1 MKFPERFHAT
11 WIMIKNAKAQR
22 TQFANM
28 PCSPF
33 TDRHQMQEL
42 DKGVVTEKTHVHKTA
57 AGCALP
63 KALSRTRQQ
72 TRKTQ
77 MLTYRLS
84 LSTSNQDF

>member
-1 MKFPERFHAT
+1 
-11 WIMIKNAKAQR
+11 MIKNAKTPR
-22 TQFANM
+22 TQFTNM

-42 DKGVVTEKTHVHKTA
+42 DKGVVREKTHVHKIATR
-57 AGCALP
+57 CALP

-77 MLTYRLS
+77 MLTCRLS
-84 LSTSNQDF
+84 LSTNNQDFKRLLHKFVIYK